1 MRPSEGRG
9 VRQKIGW
16 AIQSLAFS
24 VVDGLAEV
32 FGVPVDDDGGE
43 QIEADHAEVLAFGG
57 AVADFTLAA
66 DAQGV
71 FQGMMGLTLVQ
82 AYLGTALH
90 IGIEHPVDDEECPFY
105 PSDFFE
111 SFGQRMLAGVGREF
125 AQQLAGRHD
134 ARDHCGGAAQD
145 VWPVGGDDAL
155 ADFAAD

>member
-43 QIEADHAEVLAFGG
+43 QIEAGHAEVLAFCG

-71 FQGMMGLTLVQ
+71 F
-82 AYLGTALH
+82 
-90 IGIEHPVDDEECPFY
+90 
-105 PSDFFE
+105 
-111 SFGQRMLAGVGREF
+111 
-125 AQQLAGRHD
+125 
-134 ARDHCGGAAQD
+134 
-145 VWPVGGDDAL
+145 
-155 ADFAAD
+155 